1 MTIVGGKS
9 DHKSRRAVADPDS
22 AVVMLDVSFCRSMA
36 KSNKTDC

>member
-9 DHKSRRAVADPDS
+9 DLKSRRAVADPDF
-22 AVVMLDVSFCRSMA
+22 AVVMLDVSFCHSMA